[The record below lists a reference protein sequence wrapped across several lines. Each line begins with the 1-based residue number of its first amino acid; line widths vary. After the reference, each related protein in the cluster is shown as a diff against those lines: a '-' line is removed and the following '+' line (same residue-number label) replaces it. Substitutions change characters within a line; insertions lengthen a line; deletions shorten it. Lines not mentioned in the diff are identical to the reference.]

1 MDSLPDEVVELVG
14 AILVGAEA
22 ITIDVLEIVV
32 CEGKVIAELTNEEQ
46 SGRQVAIVLLLCLLK
61 EDRQVLLGEGQLLGG
76 QFRLHEG
83 RQGTSRRFRH

>member
-1 MDSLPDEVVELVG
+1 MPLFLEWMDSLPDEVVELVG

-22 ITIDVLEIVV
+22 ITIDVLEVVV

-61 EDRQVLLGEGQLLGG
+61 EDRQV
-76 QFRLHEG
+76 
-83 RQGTSRRFRH
+83 